1 MSKKFIEFLNEADK
15 NEVLYVGTK
24 KNGTCWIIIE
34 SVDIILKILI
44 V

>member
-24 KNGTCWIIIE
+24 KMEHVGLLSN
-34 SVDIILKILI
+34 LLI
-44 V
+44 

>member
-24 KNGTCWIIIE
+24 KKWNMLDYYRIC
-34 SVDIILKILI
+34 
-44 V
+44 

>member
-24 KNGTCWIIIE
+24 KKMEHVGLLSN
-34 SVDIILKILI
+34 LLI
-44 V
+44 